1 MNAIAQAFEQLPG
14 VGRGVYAPADFEA
27 VRDIIYD
34 AAGIVLPPGARM
46 TGVPHTPGTRKWY
59 DMSERIRVLVQ
70 EAKPLPVNVD
80 FYSASVYY
88 TLGIPIDLFTPIFA
102 ISRVAGWT
110 AHVYEQYSDNRL
122 IRPESEYIG
131 PMDVHYEPIESRH

>member
-1 MNAIAQAFEQLPG
+1 
-14 VGRGVYAPADFEA
+14 
-27 VRDIIYD
+27 
-34 AAGIVLPPGARM
+34 
-46 TGVPHTPGTRKWY
+46 
-59 DMSERIRVLVQ
+59 MSERIRVLVQ
-70 EAKPLPVNVD
+70 ESKPLPVNVD

-131 PMDVHYEPIESRH
+131 PMDVHYEPIESRR

>member
-1 MNAIAQAFEQLPG
+1 
-14 VGRGVYAPADFEA
+14 
-27 VRDIIYD
+27 
-34 AAGIVLPPGARM
+34 
-46 TGVPHTPGTRKWY
+46 
-59 DMSERIRVLVQ
+59 MSERIRGLVQ
-70 EAKPLPVNVD
+70 ESKPLPVNVD

-88 TLGIPIDLFTPIFA
+88 TLGIPIDLFTTIFA

-131 PMDVHYEPIESRH
+131 PIAVEYTPVDQRT

>member
-1 MNAIAQAFEQLPG
+1 VRGALNAKKKIMGFG
-14 VGRGVYAPADFEA
+14 HRVYKADDPRATWLQRMARELA
-27 VRDIIYD
+27 ESSGQKRWYEISEKVRE
-34 AAGIVLPPGARM
+34 
-46 TGVPHTPGTRKWY
+46 T
-59 DMSERIRVLVQ
+59 VQ
-70 EAKPLPVNVD
+70 SQKELPVNVD

-131 PMDVHYEPIESRH
+131 PMDVEYVPIGQRQ